1 MKLIGFLD
9 KYIFPQK
16 EEVQNKSED
25 RKNIKNTATDTHR
38 KLNKNIKQNKKNS
51 RRGKNDLSFS
61 YVEMMKHDSYKRYKG
76 ALRQR

>member
-25 RKNIKNTATDTHR
+25 RKNIKNTATDIHR
-38 KLNKNIKQNKKNS
+38 KLNKNIKQNKE
-51 RRGKNDLSFS
+51 RILEEGKMNLSFLMLND
-61 YVEMMKHDSYKRYKG
+61 ETDII
-76 ALRQR
+76 